1 MSRIRTIIGI
11 PAPGSY
17 WSAHYRPDDVDDIV
31 DAEPEDEIE
40 QEPNVDY
47 YEEAYYILTNG
58 ITEALDFLSVGNKG
72 AAIKCLKDRQHE
84 ADELVTK

>member
-31 DAEPEDEIE
+31 DAEPEDSA
-40 QEPNVDY
+40 EPGDDVDY
-47 YEEAYYILTNG
+47 CEEA
-58 ITEALDFLSVGNKG
+58 
-72 AAIKCLKDRQHE
+72 
-84 ADELVTK
+84 